1 MKWFRFYSDA
11 VRNPKVATLSDRDFR
26 LWVGLL
32 SVAAENDGHI
42 PSNDA
47 LKRMLSMRIDH
58 LYDGIERLVSSGL
71 IDRLE
76 HGYEPHNW
84 DKFQYKSDTSTPR
97 VTLHRAKTE
106 TAPEQIQKQKQIF
119 PKGNTRVALV
129 GFEEFWAE
137 YPNKVGKPKA
147 QEAFSKAL
155 TKTDVETLMAG
166 LRLYVSKTDDR
177 PWCNPATWLNQ
188 DRWGDQPA
196 QVARG
201 SPPRRRT
208 IADAASDLLKEF
220 QNADIRPEPSN
231 QSIAAPVR
239 YLPASF
245 LDK

>member
-1 MKWFRFYSDA
+1 MIDAMLASGLTAEQALMAVKAISSVRSTEA
-11 VRNPKVATLSDRDFR
+11 VRKARSRANVTDSHGQSRTGRDNPDIT
-26 LWVGLL
+26 
-32 SVAAENDGHI
+32 
-42 PSNDA
+42 PSPLAPLDKETSPTPPKEINPP
-47 LKRMLSMRIDH
+47 LTPQPRKR
-58 LYDGIERLVSSGL
+58 
-71 IDRLE
+71 
-76 HGYEPHNW
+76 
-84 DKFQYKSDTSTPR
+84 
-97 VTLHRAKTE
+97 A
-106 TAPEQIQKQKQIF
+106 
-119 PKGNTRVALV
+119 
-129 GFEEFWAE
+129 FEEFWAE

-239 YLPASF
+239 YLPPSF